1 MTRAVTSYLFGSVE
15 FSMQMM
21 GFSGARFNVTSKVM
35 DGEQAER
42 YERGMFD
49 FGAES
54 PFFLSIG
61 AIAAINL
68 VALAVGLGRSLSA
81 GKLEEM
87 LLQVLLSCFVVV
99 NCWPI
104 YEAAVL
110 RTDKGRMPLKII
122 RSGE

>member
-54 PFFLSIG
+54 PLFPFDRGDRRDQSRRPSG
-61 AIAAINL
+61 GSWSESKRGKARRN
-68 VALAVGLGRSLSA
+68 VTA
-81 GKLEEM
+81 GSP
-87 LLQVLLSCFVVV
+87 LLL
-99 NCWPI
+99 
-104 YEAAVL
+104 
-110 RTDKGRMPLKII
+110 
-122 RSGE
+122 RSGQLLADI